1 MECPQSILCGIR
13 KILPKIMILAFKVL
27 RYLHTVGIL
36 YFSIPQGYYL
46 GIYYLHI
53 IDYLISHYYLLLMTV
68 KMTEADKQIDSPI
81 VQNFISVSFTIIY
94 KMSTSISIPPASH
107 INSRYTAIIVA
118 TRVVTHKHSKDNF
131 LRDLWRHGHKY
142 PTEILATFPLK
153 MTNRRSSPFW
163 NAFIRY
169 FRNIFFLLLSFSLW
183 CLFFFRV
190 SQKSSSP
197 WLVMDDGN
205 LQC

>member
-1 MECPQSILCGIR
+1 
-13 KILPKIMILAFKVL
+13 
-27 RYLHTVGIL
+27 
-36 YFSIPQGYYL
+36 
-46 GIYYLHI
+46 
-53 IDYLISHYYLLLMTV
+53 
-68 KMTEADKQIDSPI
+68 MTEADKQIDSPI

-169 FRNIFFLLLSFSLW
+169 FRNIFFLLLSFSSW

-197 WLVMDDGN
+197 TLVMDDGN
-205 LQC
+205 LLNFIYNANFQGMHGMFSEL

>member
-1 MECPQSILCGIR
+1 MSSKHPLWNKENSSKNYDFSLWS
-13 KILPKIMILAFKVL
+13 
-27 RYLHTVGIL
+27 RYLPTNLVPTT
-36 YFSIPQGYYL
+36 SIFTYNWL
-46 GIYYLHI
+46 S
-53 IDYLISHYYLLLMTV
+53 DISLLLAVNDCENDRSRQT
-68 KMTEADKQIDSPI
+68 DRLPNCS
-81 VQNFISVSFTIIY
+81 NFISVSFTIIY

-197 WLVMDDGN
+197 RLVMDDGN
-205 LQC
+205 LLNFIYNAS

>member
-1 MECPQSILCGIR
+1 
-13 KILPKIMILAFKVL
+13 MILAFEVGT
-27 RYLHTVGIL
+27 YLPIW
-36 YFSIPQGYYL
+36 YL
-46 GIYYLHI
+46 PLVYLHI
-53 IDYLISHYYLLLMTV
+53 IDYLIYHYHLLLMTV

-107 INSRYTAIIVA
+107 INSRNTAIIVA

-205 LQC
+205 LLNFVYNAIVR